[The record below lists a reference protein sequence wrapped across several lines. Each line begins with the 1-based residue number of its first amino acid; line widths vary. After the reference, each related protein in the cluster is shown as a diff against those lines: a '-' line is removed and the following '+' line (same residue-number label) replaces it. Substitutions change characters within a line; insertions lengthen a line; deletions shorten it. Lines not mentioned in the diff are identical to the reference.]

1 VTSRRSRLQPNQLA
15 HRRTGI
21 FPGRRFALAL
31 GLTLVLFGSA
41 GAASADSG
49 SAPMISATVYA
60 SGGGTSTTSVSAS
73 QLLADPQNCPAY
85 SQTQM
90 TEYSASGSTPVG
102 LPHENGSGTGTWP
115 MSTILHC
122 LQNPV
127 SVGDVAGITV
137 FNSDGSPQ
145 VASGSQLTP
154 ADLANPSDF
163 QPNTDSPVVS
173 NLGSSFQYNRPWR
186 GDGDL
191 NADDQVTSSDPI
203 SIEVFEGPPLTVNAS
218 ASPSSPAAGS
228 SVSFNATVTGNENSA
243 LTYNW
248 SFGDNLPDSDQAS
261 PSVTYS
267 DGGSYTVTLQ
277 VTDTNGGAGGTTV
290 PITVSGPS
298 NTTPAPTA
306 STPATNTGPKGTGT
320 NPSGG
325 ARGSGGGNG
334 KGSGKTPSNGNGN
347 GGTPSQPTSSHTQ
360 KPSHSGGAGSS
371 NTSGSGSAENS
382 PSPSTTSATTTTP
395 SDSSSPSLTGTSP
408 QRHRTRHPGHRAP
421 THTRPSPTNGSP
433 GQLVTGR
440 LVADVTPLPA
450 SASPLV
456 RESPG
461 SAAAAPAPPTHT
473 ATSPVPV
480 IAGCLAVVLLLGLG
494 AGREMRG
501 AGWWRTLR
509 SSN

>member
-1 VTSRRSRLQPNQLA
+1 
-15 HRRTGI
+15 
-21 FPGRRFALAL
+21 LAL
-31 GLTLVLFGSA
+31 GLTLALFGSA

-49 SAPMISATVYA
+49 SAPMVSATVYA

-115 MSTILHC
+115 MSTILDC

-127 SVGDVAGITV
+127 SVGDVTGITV

-186 GDGDL
+186 GQGDL

-218 ASPSSPAAGS
+218 ASRSSLAAGS

-298 NTTPAPTA
+298 NTTPPPTA

-334 KGSGKTPSNGNGN
+334 KGSGNKASGGNGN
-347 GGTPSQPTSSHTQ
+347 TGKPSTAPSQPTSSHTQ
-360 KPSHSGGAGSS
+360 QPSHSGGAGSS
-371 NTSGSGSAENS
+371 GASGS
-382 PSPSTTSATTTTP
+382 PSVKNAPSTANSTTSTSTT
-395 SDSSSPSLTGTSP
+395 SGSSSPSATPTSP
-408 QRHRTRHPGHRAP
+408 HRRSAQRAP
-421 THTRPSPTNGSP
+421 TRTRPAPTSGSP

-461 SAAAAPAPPTHT
+461 SAAAAPAAPTRT

-494 AGREMRG
+494 AGRELRG
-501 AGWWRTLR
+501 AGRWRTLR
-509 SSN
+509 SST